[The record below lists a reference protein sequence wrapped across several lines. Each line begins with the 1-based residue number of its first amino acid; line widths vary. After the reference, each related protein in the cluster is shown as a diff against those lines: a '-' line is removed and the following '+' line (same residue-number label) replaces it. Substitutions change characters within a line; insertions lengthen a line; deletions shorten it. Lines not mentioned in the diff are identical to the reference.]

1 MEGQESV
8 NAQSQRDV
16 GSEEAEALRRSEDLA
31 KLGWALF
38 FIWVGL
44 AFLGNFDIGVS
55 LLGIG
60 LITLGMQIV
69 RKMRSLDF
77 EGFWVVIGT
86 LFAIGGIWELS
97 ETDLPLVPILLI
109 IAGLLMIISMVA
121 RKKPTRP

>member
-1 MEGQESV
+1 MEGHESV
-8 NAQSQRDV
+8 NAQTQRDV
-16 GSEEAEALRRSEDLA
+16 GSREAEALRRHENLA

-44 AFLGNFDIGVS
+44 AFLGEFDLGVS

-69 RKMRSLDF
+69 RKMCSLDF
-77 EGFWVVIGT
+77 EGFWVVIGI

-121 RKKPTRP
+121 RKKPATS